1 MSEKKSQSK
10 TVSEVSDFLKSE
22 RIADMNRRRLAL
34 FLRTIRR
41 SRGLSRAELAE
52 KAGYES
58 QAIIT
63 AIESS
68 SKNPDDSKVIDLAN
82 ALDVSIE
89 QLKGYGKIELTDK
102 GWPKL
107 SESEKIALYLVAPIL
122 RELNDEETRH
132 LMDTGL
138 LLLKAKGREP
148 AWKKPVF
155 SRDKQK

>member
-1 MSEKKSQSK
+1 MAK
-10 TVSEVSDFLKSE
+10 TINQNKAMSEVSDFLKSE
-22 RIADMNRRRLAL
+22 RLAEMNRRRLAL
-34 FLRTIRR
+34 FVRTIRR

-63 AIESS
+63 AIESAN
-68 SKNPDDSKVIDLAN
+68 KNPDESKVIDLAN
-82 ALDVSIE
+82 ALGVSIDL
-89 QLKGYGKIELTDK
+89 LKGYGKIDLTEK

-148 AWKKPVF
+148 AWKKPLF
-155 SRDKQK
+155 TKDKQK